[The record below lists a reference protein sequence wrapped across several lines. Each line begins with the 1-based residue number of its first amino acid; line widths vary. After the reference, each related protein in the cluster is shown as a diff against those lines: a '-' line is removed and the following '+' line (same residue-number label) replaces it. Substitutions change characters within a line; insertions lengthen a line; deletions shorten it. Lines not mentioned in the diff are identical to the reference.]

1 MPFNIYGTIVL
12 IVVVITGF
20 FIIYNTSIFAWG
32 LSGYLRKSKKEPEK
46 DNKNPKVLPFISI
59 ILPVKNE
66 EPVIERSLQT
76 LSQLIYPKEKY
87 EVIVVE
93 DGSTDRTAEI
103 CQKFAR
109 TNPETIKLVTKID
122 SDGKPSALN
131 FGLKY
136 ARGSIIGV
144 FDADSLP
151 IPEVLMKVAEH
162 FNEGAQVVQG
172 STSVVNE
179 NVGGFLTRL
188 QAYER
193 KAYNNVFYTGKDR
206 LGLFVPLMGSCQFIS
221 RHLLDDLDGWNPSS
235 LAEDAEISI
244 RITSRRV
251 PISYQPEV
259 NSKEEAPSSLKAL
272 FRQRLRWFRGWIE
285 LVVPTLSKASKGGL
299 RMVDALVTIMGSMI
313 SPFFII
319 LPVLVLLSSI
329 FPQLVLF
336 GFTDVILQILFL
348 FFIFTA
354 GTTGI
359 ALGVKTRM
367 KWDKA
372 ILWVPVV
379 CLYFFLLNFI
389 ASIALFQAVTK
400 SPKKWERTP
409 KTGAIAME
417 EGDICAV
424 AAVKVVRKL
433 D

>member
-1 MPFNIYGTIVL
+1 MIVL

-20 FIIYNTSIFAWG
+20 FIIYNASIFAWG
-32 LSGYLRKSKKEPEK
+32 LSGYVRKAKNDPDK
-46 DNKNPKVLPFISI
+46 DHKNPKDLPFISI

-66 EPVIERSLQT
+66 EPVIERSLQS
-76 LSQLIYPKEKY
+76 LSRLIYPKEKY

-93 DGSTDRTAEI
+93 DGSTDRTPEI
-103 CQKFAR
+103 CGEFAR
-109 TNPETIKLVTKID
+109 TNPEIIKLVTKAE

-151 IPEVLMKVAEH
+151 IPDVLMKVAEH
-162 FNEGAQVVQG
+162 FDEGALVVQG
-172 STSVVNE
+172 STSVINE
-179 NVGGFLTRL
+179 NGSGFLTRL

-193 KAYNNVFYTGKDR
+193 KAWNNVYYTGKDR
-206 LGLFVPLMGSCQFIS
+206 LGLFVPLLGSCQFIS
-221 RHLLDDLDGWNPSS
+221 RHLLEDLNGWDAGS

-244 RITSRRV
+244 RITNKRI
-251 PISYQPEV
+251 PISYQPEMI
-259 NSKEEAPSSLKAL
+259 SKEEVPSSVKAL
-272 FRQRLRWFRGWIE
+272 VKQRIRWFRGWIE
-285 LVVPTLSKASKGGL
+285 LIIPTLSKASKGGV
-299 RMVDALVTIMGSMI
+299 RMLDALVTIMGSMI
-313 SPFFII
+313 APFFII
-319 LPVLVLLSSI
+319 LPILVLLSSI

-389 ASIALFQAVTK
+389 ASVALFQAVTR

-409 KTGAIAME
+409 KTGAITLE
-417 EGDICAV
+417 EGEVCAV
-424 AAVKVVRKL
+424 AAVKSNRKL